1 MVKIRRVFK
10 LMIIIKCS
18 PPIKS
23 LLRSIKLKTHLKGL
37 QEMLERGVWWSG
49 RETKGNLAATYKHL
63 MFWALWDTASFCIDN
78 RLKTPLGSNKDT
90 LSSIDKA
97 IRNFDRQLRWVFKW
111 MFFHRFLIG
120 EPVRYW
126 QYHYETPTK
135 CKTIKIGRIKW
146 ASFNFAFTASD
157 AH

>member
-111 MFFHRFLIG
+111 MFLFVF
-120 EPVRYW
+120 
-126 QYHYETPTK
+126 
-135 CKTIKIGRIKW
+135 
-146 ASFNFAFTASD
+146 
-157 AH
+157 

>member
-97 IRNFDRQLRWVFKW
+97 IRNFDRQLRWVSKW
-111 MFFHRFLIG
+111 MFFYRFLIG
-120 EPVRYW
+120 RPI
-126 QYHYETPTK
+126 PL
-135 CKTIKIGRIKW
+135 
-146 ASFNFAFTASD
+146 
-157 AH
+157 

>member
-97 IRNFDRQLRWVFKW
+97 IRNFDRQLRWVSKW
-111 MFFHRFLIG
+111 MFL
-120 EPVRYW
+120 
-126 QYHYETPTK
+126 
-135 CKTIKIGRIKW
+135 
-146 ASFNFAFTASD
+146 SFSD
-157 AH
+157 W